1 MSNNVCVLILT
12 CFGFSFVFG
21 FLFCF
26 FRNVLR
32 ILKAATLRTY
42 KFIFESTKP
51 ANETYWPVRQIER
64 LAPPLLRI
72 GGALW
77 PKGAQLD
84 GTDRPSVRPS
94 SALQCA
100 EAVRRCTTLCG
111 PRSSLSA
118 PAQCS
123 LRISGLPLFLYCTCL
138 CVSLRV
144 CCCVCLCL
152 CVCA

>member
-1 MSNNVCVLILT
+1 MPCSPN
-12 CFGFSFVFG
+12 
-21 FLFCF
+21 
-26 FRNVLR
+26 
-32 ILKAATLRTY
+32 RT
-42 KFIFESTKP
+42 SCS
-51 ANETYWPVRQIER
+51 
-64 LAPPLLRI
+64 APPPDWRRPFTQ
-72 GGALW
+72 GGLNSTG
-77 PKGAQLD
+77 P
-84 GTDRPSVRPS
+84 TDRPSVRPS

-138 CVSLRV
+138 CVSLQV

-152 CVCA
+152 CVCLAAVAPCHSCRFHLCCLRSRSLTLFLSLRLRALSRSLACDRV